1 MTSNFINDH
10 MLPDILI
17 EILRHNNIYENVGLY
32 SEQNQALY
40 QTRQSIMDK
49 VLKQMTREVMT
60 ASINHLVSQFMRD
73 RV

>member
-1 MTSNFINDH
+1 

-60 ASINHLVSQFMRD
+60 ASINQLVSQFMRD

>member
-1 MTSNFINDH
+1 